1 MKRKNKEFAVFLF
14 FACLCLYSDSS
25 SPTSSR
31 SQEAVRPQKPLQH
44 EVSVTLKLIQV
55 VVTDRKGNP
64 VRNLKKDDF
73 LLTDDGKEQ
82 KLTEFEEHFLTLPAE
97 VAPAK
102 VRIDQTPIRSSP
114 RLLGRKFFLFF
125 DYAYGGNIHKAR
137 EAALNFLDTKLY
149 PLDEI
154 GVASY
159 SGLRRLQVHLSL
171 TTDHQKVRRLVATI
185 GERESSERNED
196 LEEKY
201 QRELK
206 SGGFADA
213 RPEMKLTKPMPTAP
227 GFNLEASERHQAEMC
242 LDSLTAFAQALR
254 YVQGQKYLVFFSEG
268 IPYRTLYRGDRIGLA
283 NGKPADQFAELRNK
297 HQNLLKELAT
307 SNVTVYAIHTGA
319 ISAAPEIER
328 SGTLQMMAYAT
339 GGRFWGNIYNYK
351 PFIEKV
357 QTLTASY
364 YVLGYPVSEKWD
376 GKFHKIT
383 VSVKRP
389 GCEVRA
395 QGGYFNPKLF
405 TDYTGLEKQIHLVD
419 LALADKPLSQIPL
432 RFDMAALPR
441 STETSNNLL
450 LAAAIPVEKLR
461 EIGGEKIEVVSLAFN
476 AADEIIAKRQT
487 EESLERLTEK
497 SAHLLAILSVAPGDY
512 KCRIVLRDLETG
524 RAAVAAAAVTV
535 PGKSEAGILLLPP
548 LLLKPNRGALYFK
561 IQGPDAGA
569 ETKDGAPDLKSFVA
583 FDIAQYVTDLERTLY
598 RASEAWAVIR
608 CAVADSGTPKLKLS
622 AFLWDKTAQE
632 SISIPLAVI
641 EEKTGS
647 GLRTF
652 FTRLAVP
659 DVEPDEY
666 TLHVV
671 AADEVS
677 GFSSE
682 IVCDFSVED
691 SPKKGGAAR

>member
-1 MKRKNKEFAVFLF
+1 MKRKTREFAFFLF
-14 FACLCLYSDSS
+14 FAGLCLPSGPSS
-25 SPTSSR
+25 QLSSL

-73 LLTDDGKEQ
+73 ILTDDGNEQ
-82 KLTEFEEHFLTLPAE
+82 KLTEFEEHVLTLPAE
-97 VAPAK
+97 AAPTE
-102 VRIDQTPIRSSP
+102 VRIDRTPIASSP

-125 DYAYGGNIHKAR
+125 DYAYGGNIRKAR
-137 EAALNFLDTKLY
+137 DVALNFLDTKLS

-159 SGLRRLQVHLSL
+159 SGLKRLQVHLFL
-171 TTDHQKVRRLVATI
+171 TADHQQVRDLVATI

-196 LEEKY
+196 LEDKY

-206 SGGFADA
+206 SGAFADA
-213 RPEMKLTKPMPTAP
+213 RPEMKLTKPMPTVS
-227 GFNLEASERHQAEMC
+227 GFNLEALERHQAEMC

-254 YVQGQKYLVFFSEG
+254 YIPGQKYLVFFSEG
-268 IPYRTLYRGDRIGLA
+268 IPYRTLYRGDRISLVG
-283 NGKPADQFAELRNK
+283 GKPADQFAELRNK

-307 SNVTVYAIHTGA
+307 SNVTVYAMHTGP
-319 ISAAPEIER
+319 ISAASEIER

-339 GGRFWGNIYNYK
+339 GGQFWGNIYNYK
-351 PFIEKV
+351 PFVEKI
-357 QTLTASY
+357 QTMTASY

-376 GKFHKIT
+376 GKYHKIN
-383 VSVKRP
+383 VRVKRP

-405 TDYTGLEKQIHLVD
+405 TDYTDIEKQIHLVD
-419 LALADKPLSQIPL
+419 LALADKPLSQIPV

-450 LAAAIPVEKLR
+450 FAAAIPVEKLR
-461 EIGGEKIEVVSLAFN
+461 EMIGKKIEVVSLAFN
-476 AADEIIAKRQT
+476 AADEIVKMRRT
-487 EESLERLTEK
+487 EESLARLTEK
-497 SAHLLAILSVAPGDY
+497 SAHLLSILSVAPGDY

-524 RAAVAAAAVTV
+524 RAAVAAAAVTI
-535 PGKSEAGILLLPP
+535 PEKPKSGIRLLPP

-561 IQGPDAGA
+561 TQGPDASA
-569 ETKDGAPDLKSFVA
+569 DTKDGAPDLKSLVA
-583 FDIAQYVTDLERTLY
+583 FDIAQYVPQLERTLY

-608 CAVADSGTPKLKLS
+608 CAVPDGETPKLKLS
-622 AFLWDKTAQE
+622 AFLWDKTTQQN
-632 SISIPLAVI
+632 ISMPLAVI

-647 GLRTF
+647 GMRTF
-652 FTRLAVP
+652 FTSMAVP

-677 GFSSE
+677 GVSSE
-682 IVCDFSVED
+682 IVCDFAVED
-691 SPKKGGAAR
+691 SPKKDRAAR